1 MSSPSR
7 RLLLVLEGT
16 VLVLVAWIAW
26 DTLAAMFARRT
37 ALFDL
42 EWMEGGTLITGM
54 RARDGLPFYTAPSA
68 DYIPFIYPPLYA
80 WILGALGKVAT
91 LDYPLARGLSLACTG
106 VASVALL
113 AGARGAGARWPLA
126 WGTVGL
132 FLASWVEGGT
142 FYDLVRTDALALAF
156 LGGALVVAVRPS
168 PRSTVGGGLLLAVA
182 FLAKHHAAMFGFPV
196 FLALWRRD
204 GWRRAALFAAAAALP
219 ALAFT
224 VAMQVVTDGL
234 FVRYLLEVPA
244 HHGIVA
250 ERALPNLDA
259 KGNPRGAAWEL
270 WSALPVTTTLA
281 LALLFRA
288 RNRLYWGGV
297 FLTALVV
304 SSLMRGHVGG
314 YLNVLIPCLWVQA
327 MLPALVVGSDD
338 RLHGAGGTPPAT
350 PPVGFAPTLA
360 RWLPHLVTG
369 AVAVQLW
376 MARDTL
382 GRFVPTDADRTAAAK
397 LVERVRT
404 LPGPVLS
411 PHAPWLPVQAG
422 HAPSLALIALWDIDH
437 EGGPFR
443 ADVQLVR
450 EAMAAHHWKTVLTP
464 DDKLGYGLK
473 DVYVPGTALGV
484 PGPPTR
490 TGWAVR
496 VRKAWTPR

>member
-1 MSSPSR
+1 MSGPAR
-7 RLLLVLEGT
+7 RLLLVLELT
-16 VLVLVAWIAW
+16 VLVLVAWIAR
-26 DTLAAMFARRT
+26 DTLSAMLTRRT

-42 EWMEGGTLITGM
+42 EWMEGATLVTGM
-54 RARDGLPFYTAPSA
+54 RARDGLPFYTLPSA
-68 DYIPFIYPPLYA
+68 DYVPFIYPPLYA
-80 WILGALGKVAT
+80 WILGAMGNVAT
-91 LDYPLARGLSLACTG
+91 LDYPLARGFSLACTG
-106 VASVALL
+106 VASLALL

-126 WGTVGL
+126 WGAVGL

-142 FYDLVRTDALALAF
+142 FYDLVRTDALALAL

-168 PRSTVGGGLLLAVA
+168 PRSTVAGGLLLAVA
-182 FLAKHHAAMFGFPV
+182 FMAKHHAAMFGFPIA
-196 FLALWRRD
+196 LALWRRD
-204 GWRRAALFAAAAALP
+204 GWRRAALFGAAAAVP

-234 FVRYLLEVPA
+234 FVRYLLEVPG

-259 KGNPRGAAWEL
+259 KGQPRGAAWEL
-270 WSALPVTTTLA
+270 WKALPVTTTLS

-327 MLPALVVGSDD
+327 LLPALVVGTDPVLD
-338 RLHGAGGTPPAT
+338 GAGGTPPAT
-350 PPVGFAPTLA
+350 PPVGFAQ
-360 RWLPHLVTG
+360 RFGGWLPHLVTG
-369 AVAVQLW
+369 TVAVQLW
-376 MARDTL
+376 MARDSL
-382 GRFVPTDADRTAAAK
+382 ERFVPTDADRAAAAK
-397 LVERVRT
+397 LVERVRA

-443 ADVQLVR
+443 ADVKLVPD
-450 EAMAAHHWKTVLTP
+450 AMAAHRWKTVLTP

-473 DVYVPGTALGV
+473 EAYAPGPALGV
-484 PGPPTR
+484 QGPPTR
-490 TGWAVR
+490 TGWPLR
-496 VRKAWTPR
+496 VRKAWPPR